1 MPRRLKN
8 QISRSYC
15 REKSNWSWWN
25 RIIIIALVTV
35 VHQFQCRI
43 LTRRPLSL
51 KLRHRLRFSYQR
63 RVAANSI
70 CYNREHEEPHRTF
83 DDSVLTDGVAH
94 HRCHLRLILDSYCI
108 SCKFRQ
114 WSNRFLNQQSWSF
127 ILILYLFF
135 IFYFFLHAVRCS
147 AILRCPRTVKPIY
160 RRLNPRKLRT
170 TRHFCRL
177 LRDSARRNPEAWHAP
192 RSNNCH
198 RTNSMLRHIK
208 AIRPTVSSVCA
219 TSKHYSH
226 YACYLARMSFTLSA
240 STSGSR

>member
-127 ILILYLFF
+127 ILILYLY
-135 IFYFFLHAVRCS
+135 YFFFYTQCDVQQSSAVPVQSSRSIVAWIRGNWELRGTSVACWETRRGETPRLDTRRGRTI
-147 AILRCPRTVKPIY
+147 AIVQIQCWDTS
-160 RRLNPRKLRT
+160 RRSDQL
-170 TRHFCRL
+170 CRL
-177 LRDSARRNPEAWHAP
+177 YVRLRSTTVITRVTLLAW
-192 RSNNCH
+192 
-198 RTNSMLRHIK
+198 
-208 AIRPTVSSVCA
+208 VS
-219 TSKHYSH
+219 
-226 YACYLARMSFTLSA
+226 R
-240 STSGSR
+240 